1 MKCSKQRAGPPSL
14 TSIVSRLIARL
25 SKEMPITPLH
35 LGPGTVFKA
44 IGGRQ
49 FSFVVFGLAQFA
61 MDLEPIARFLGASN
75 VLHGPVHSIL
85 GATIAGAMVVVLGK
99 PLGERLLCLWNWRL
113 SPRQREWLYVEP
125 IFAWPETALGAF
137 VGTYS
142 HVLVDSIMHTDV
154 RPLYPFGDVNDLV
167 GIISVEKLDALCLAL
182 GVIGVLIILTVSF
195 WRRKVHKA

>member
-1 MKCSKQRAGPPSL
+1 
-14 TSIVSRLIARL
+14 
-25 SKEMPITPLH
+25 MPITPLH
-35 LGPGTVFKA
+35 LGPGAVFKA
-44 IGGRQ
+44 IGGRR

-61 MDLEPIARFLGASN
+61 MDLEPIGRFLGGSN
-75 VLHGPVHSIL
+75 LLHGPVHSLL
-85 GATIAGAMVVVLGK
+85 GATIVGAIVVVLGK
-99 PLGERLLCLWNWRL
+99 PLGERLLRLWNWRL

-125 IFAWPETALGAF
+125 RFTWPETVVGAF

-142 HVLVDSIMHTDV
+142 HVLFDSIMHTDV
-154 RPLYPFGDVNDLV
+154 A